1 MRCLAPALA
10 ACIVGGCYELPH
22 PVFETGHRAPITG
35 TYQCQGLM
43 HASRET
49 ITETS
54 TGLIWKDYRYAN
66 GSKEILTLRKMP
78 GTHYAAE
85 FQTDRGTTLAFL
97 DVASPQH
104 FDVRVPDLMTQ
115 GGAIDALA
123 TKYRIKA
130 SPSIQNQ
137 DFFAIFGVDT
147 DMTAF
152 ITAHTPNL
160 LTTVMQCDR
169 IDS

>member
-1 MRCLAPALA
+1 MRLPVPAVA
-10 ACIVGGCYELPH
+10 ACILGGCYELPH
-22 PVFETGHRAPITG
+22 PVFDTGHRAPIAG

-43 HASRET
+43 RSSRET

-66 GSKEILTLRKMP
+66 GKETLTLRKLP
-78 GTHYAAE
+78 GTHYAAA
-85 FQTDRGTTLAFL
+85 FQSDRGTILAFL
-97 DVASPQH
+97 DVASPQR
-104 FDVRVPDLMTQ
+104 FAIRVPDLMTE
-115 GGAIDALA
+115 GSAIDALA
-123 TKYRIKA
+123 AKHRIKA
-130 SPSIQNQ
+130 SPSTQNQ
-137 DFFAIFGVDT
+137 DFFAISGVDT

>member
-1 MRCLAPALA
+1 MRFLAAALA
-10 ACIVGGCYELPH
+10 ACILGGCYELPH
-22 PVFETGHRAPITG
+22 PVFKTGHRAPIAG
-35 TYQCQGLM
+35 TYQCKGFM
-43 HASRET
+43 RSSRET
-49 ITETS
+49 TTETS

-66 GSKEILTLRKMP
+66 GFKEILTLRKMP

-104 FDVRVPDLMTQ
+104 FNIRVPDLMTQ
-115 GGAIDALA
+115 GGAIGALA
-123 TKYRIKA
+123 AKYRIRA
-130 SPSIQNQ
+130 SPSPQNQ
-137 DFFAIFGVDT
+137 DFFAISGIDM